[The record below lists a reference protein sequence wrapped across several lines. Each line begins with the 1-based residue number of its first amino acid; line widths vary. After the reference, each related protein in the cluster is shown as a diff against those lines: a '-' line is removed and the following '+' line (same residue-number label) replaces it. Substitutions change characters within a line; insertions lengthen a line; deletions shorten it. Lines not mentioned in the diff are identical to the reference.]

1 MLNSR
6 LLFISS
12 ENYSNYF
19 KVFVAANPYANGIRG
34 YCSIK
39 TETIDPYG
47 DIKPKR
53 FMGLKITEFCV
64 TSDRSTQQISVGI
77 ENVTEIPEDKS
88 LFIKRLDTNFLH
100 EIKRNIITLYGK
112 RIDLG
117 YQNSSTTSSVV
128 EQIISVS
135 DIGKWCEF
143 YIGITPPHKLLRLL
157 IQSIQNRLRSLRE
170 LCAGFCVLRIQE
182 VVC

>member
-53 FMGLKITEFCV
+53 FMGLKITEFNV

-88 LFIKRLDTNFLH
+88 LFIKRFGCREPVPGILLVTHLSLDNRGYMCPPVNFFVYLF
-100 EIKRNIITLYGK
+100 KLFKTGC
-112 RIDLG
+112 G
-117 YQNSSTTSSVV
+117 AFVSSAPVFV
-128 EQIISVS
+128 
-135 DIGKWCEF
+135 F
-143 YIGITPPHKLLRLL
+143 
-157 IQSIQNRLRSLRE
+157 
-170 LCAGFCVLRIQE
+170 
-182 VVC
+182 